1 MNNLI
6 QYINTRFVL
15 WKNCYN
21 SINKSSSKYLEENPA
36 VQNDN
41 SLVI

>member
-1 MNNLI
+1 MLDLFSGKI
-6 QYINTRFVL
+6 VIIIIL
-15 WKNCYN
+15 
-21 SINKSSSKYLEENPA
+21 INKSSSKYLEENPA